1 MCNNRFCA
9 RANNLFLE
17 SLGPPP
23 SKQPGCGAGNGKVV
37 VGELE
42 ARQVAAKDRLNCHA
56 NLVRLWAIH
65 LGKQM
70 AQFAKHVLAVRGFGS
85 GPSGTSLLTQ
95 SEVLHGSW
103 TRSPPPPARSAAADL
118 FLAPFSWG
126 RALLWL
132 WERFLRPL
140 MKHLKSICLERL

>member
-1 MCNNRFCA
+1 M
-9 RANNLFLE
+9 
-17 SLGPPP
+17 
-23 SKQPGCGAGNGKVV
+23 

-95 SEVLHGSW
+95 SEFIHGSW
-103 TRSPPPPARSAAADL
+103 TKSPPPLARSAAADL
-118 FLAPFSWG
+118 SLALFSWG
-126 RALLWL
+126 RALLLL
-132 WERFLRPL
+132 WERSLRPL